1 MDSTSPVMVGVDGS
15 TASLRAA
22 VWAADEAASRDTT
35 LRLVYVVDPTR
46 TEDLEEAMAQAR
58 HALHHIWE
66 TITGFDKQ
74 VKLESEILQ
83 GDPVQALSDA
93 SRRASLICVGHKG
106 AKDSAPRPRGSTAAG
121 LVKSA
126 PTSVAVVRRRH
137 THRPPTFHRWIVAV
151 LDESPESHAV
161 LQTAFDEGVLRQA
174 PVLALTSW
182 STTLPQP
189 SDSARPAGHLRAK
202 LDRYLDE
209 SRDDRADVQI
219 CALPIGGDL
228 TNLLEQSA
236 HIDQLV
242 VIGSARRD
250 LVEQLTSDAAH
261 RALRGTSCS
270 ILVVHADTD
279 R

>member
-1 MDSTSPVMVGVDGS
+1 MDSTAPVMVGVDGS

-22 VWAADEAASRDTT
+22 LWAADEATARDTT

-46 TEDLEEAMAQAR
+46 TDDLEEAMAQGR
-58 HALHHIWE
+58 HSLHHTWQ
-66 TITGFDKQ
+66 TITGRDKQ

-83 GDPVQALSDA
+83 GDPVQTLADA

-106 AKDSAPRPRGSTAAG
+106 TKDSAPLPRGSTATG

-126 PTSVAVVRRRH
+126 STSVAVVRRRH
-137 THRPPTFHRWIVAV
+137 THRPPMFHRWIVAV

-161 LQTAFDEGVLRQA
+161 LRTAFDEAVLRQA

-182 STTLPQP
+182 STTPPQP
-189 SDSARPAGHLRAK
+189 QDPAAGDLRAK
-202 LDRYLDE
+202 MDRYLDE
-209 SRDDRADVQI
+209 SRHDPVDVQI
-219 CALPIGGDL
+219 CVLPIGGDL

-242 VIGSARRD
+242 VIGSARHD
-250 LVEQLTSDAAH
+250 LLEQLTSAGVH
-261 RALRGTSCS
+261 RALRGTDCS
-270 ILVVHADTD
+270 IVVVHADAD